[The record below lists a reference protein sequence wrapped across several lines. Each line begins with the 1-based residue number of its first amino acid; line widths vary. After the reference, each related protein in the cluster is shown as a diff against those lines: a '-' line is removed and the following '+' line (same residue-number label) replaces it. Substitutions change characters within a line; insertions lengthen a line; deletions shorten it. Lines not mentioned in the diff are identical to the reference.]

1 MTLRLVGLLA
11 FLAAMA
17 PSQDGAVPVEE
28 EPHHRTVFKNEYVQA
43 FRVTLEPGQQSLMHV
58 HSHDDGAV
66 RLSTA
71 TVAADSPGQPLG
83 PDESVQPGLV
93 SARNNEAK
101 PLTHRVHNL
110 GTTVF
115 DVIDVQILGRPPGP
129 VVPAISAPAAENEKM
144 RVYRYDLAPGAA
156 TAPHT
161 HARPYLL
168 VAATAVDLG
177 MTSPDGASMEHAVK
191 AGDLHWVDTAVTHS
205 FTNRGPEKGI
215 LVEFELK

>member
-1 MTLRLVGLLA
+1 MTLRLVPLFV

-17 PSQDGAVPVEE
+17 PPDGAVPVEE
-28 EPHHRTVFKNEYVQA
+28 EPNHKTVFKNEYVQA

-58 HSHDDGAV
+58 HAHDDGAV
-66 RLSTA
+66 RLSA
-71 TVAADSPGQPLG
+71 STVAADSPGQPLG
-83 PDESVQPGLV
+83 PAESVEPGFV

-101 PLTHRVHNL
+101 PLTHRVHNV
-110 GTTVF
+110 GATVF
-115 DVIDVQILGRPPGP
+115 DVIDVQVLARPPRP
-129 VVPAISAPAAENEKM
+129 AAPAISTPAAENAKM
-144 RVYRYDLAPGAA
+144 RVYRYELAPGAA
-156 TAPHT
+156 SAPHT

-168 VAATAVDLG
+168 IAATAVDLV

-191 AGDLHWVDTAVTHS
+191 AGDMHWVDAAVTHS